1 MPPENSFTYRTMN
14 PLLIDLDLL
23 KQQKQELVNLLWDMP
38 EGDLRDAL
46 NGILHLLD
54 AVQDGIEDNG
64 NVELIGESI

>member
-1 MPPENSFTYRTMN
+1 MS
-14 PLLIDLDLL
+14 PLLIDMDLL
-23 KQQKQELVNLLWDMP
+23 KQQKQELVSLLWDMP

-46 NGILHLLD
+46 NGILYLLD

>member
-1 MPPENSFTYRTMN
+1 MS

-23 KQQKQELVNLLWDMP
+23 NQQKQELVSLLWDMP

>member
-64 NVELIGESI
+64 NVELIGDSI